1 MGALFKW
8 QSSEIVGESFFFFFF
23 SFLGI
28 LTSLKTTMEII
39 HAFAEWNGD
48 LFDQQLAVMVSCFAV
63 SGSLEYCT
71 LYYHPQ
77 CLLFMLRWMPNWE
90 SSGLFLGGWTS
101 RINGD
106 SSKAGLAEGG
116 SNITADLPPV
126 NNTQCQVRLLPPYL
140 TQAWGFT
147 VIRTVWSLYLI
158 SVKFL
163 DNISTFYEFYG
174 VFSLAFRYI
183 HQEA

>member
-8 QSSEIVGESFFFFFF
+8 QSSEIVGESFFFF

-163 DNISTFYEFYG
+163 VNISTFYEFYG